1 MLNAFRRFRE
11 GQPELEAESAAIED
25 VLQHLS
31 RGMRLHKV
39 RSVSKSYRRRYQLN
53 LDNLHLVYRNS
64 RKPFFCAQKPF
75 VDIFE
80 VEEVRKGWKTDV
92 FNGVERKFR
101 RGRKHYLFFGGADMT
116 EDRCF
121 SLILSP
127 KHETLDLVAR
137 NPNDCDLWVR
147 GLSHLVAN
155 CKNTR
160 RDQEHERWLRDQFQ
174 KADVNKS
181 GSLNFQECQ
190 GLLKQLNITMDK
202 RHCRTLFNAA
212 NYKQHKVDGE
222 DVLDREEFVTF
233 YHSLLSRPDL
243 DAIFKTYAGHTMNVM
258 GPEQLHRFLTHEQ
271 KMDVSFADCKKL
283 IEKYETDKE
292 HPAGYLGIAGFR
304 EMILSD
310 DHDIFDSKHQNVCQ
324 DMNQPLNHY
333 YIASSHNTYLVQG
346 QLVGSSS
353 VEGYI
358 RALKKGCRCLEL
370 DVWDGPDDEPIV
382 YHGYTLTTRILFR
395 DVLESVKLY
404 AFEDSEYPVILSLEN
419 HCSLEQQKVMGQNL
433 VEILGPL
440 LYRKPIE
447 DTETAMPPPSALKN
461 KVLIKGKKLNK
472 DLSLDQDEDSEDEGS
487 TAKDNKVTQKT
498 FLAKELSDC
507 VNYCKATHFKSF
519 EEAEKWRFNEMAS
532 FSEVKAAK
540 LSSTPEGARSFIRHN
555 SKHLSRIYPKGTRT
569 DSSNYDPVKYWN
581 VGCQI
586 VALNYQSWDQKMF
599 LNEAKFSMNGRCGYV
614 LMPEFLR
621 KGSFNFDRPDP
632 SLKRMLVLR
641 IISGQQLPKPHEST
655 DGEIVDPYV
664 VVKICGH
671 PLDNQKVKTRFV
683 RNNGFNPTWEE
694 KFELPV
700 HVPQLAIL
708 VFTVK
713 DESRTGKNMKL
724 AKYALPLE
732 AAREGYRH
740 VRLCN
745 NSFVSLVPAS
755 IFVHVSFQKP

>member
-1 MLNAFRRFRE
+1 MYQYVVTT
-11 GQPELEAESAAIED
+11 GESAAIED
-25 VLQHLS
+25 VLQCLA
-31 RGMRLHKV
+31 RGMRLYKV
-39 RSVSKSYRRRYQLN
+39 RSVKKVYRRRYQLL
-53 LDNLHLVYRNS
+53 LDNMHLVYRRS
-64 RKPFFCAQKPF
+64 RKPFFVARKPH

-80 VEEVRKGWKTDV
+80 VEEVRQGWKTDV
-92 FNGVERKFR
+92 FNGVERKYQ
-101 RGRKHYLFFGGADMT
+101 RGARSRYLPFSVDMR

-137 NPNDCDLWVR
+137 TPNECELWVR
-147 GLSHLVAN
+147 GLRHLVAN

-160 RDQEHERWLRDQFQ
+160 RDQEYERWLRDQFQ

-202 RHCRTLFNAA
+202 RHCQALFHVSGYVN
-212 NYKQHKVDGE
+212 
-222 DVLDREEFVTF
+222 
-233 YHSLLSRPDL
+233 
-243 DAIFKTYAGHTMNVM
+243 MNVM
-258 GPEQLHRFLTHEQ
+258 GPEQLLKFLTQEQ
-271 KMDVSFADCKKL
+271 KVNVSLADCKRI
-283 IEKYETDKE
+283 IEKYEPDK
-292 HPAGYLGIAGFR
+292 HKPQGFLGIAGFR
-304 EMILSD
+304 EMLLSEE
-310 DHDIFDSKHQNVCQ
+310 HDIFDAKHRQVCQ

-382 YHGYTLTTRILFR
+382 YHGYTLTTKILFR
-395 DVLESVKLY
+395 DVLESVNLY
-404 AFEDSEYPVILSLEN
+404 AFRESQYPVILSLEN
-419 HCSLEQQKVMGQNL
+419 HCTLEQQKVMAKHL
-433 VEILGPL
+433 VEILGSL
-440 LYRKPIE
+440 LYKRPVG
-447 DTETAMPPPSALKN
+447 DRETAMPPPSALLN

-472 DLSLDQDEDSEDEGS
+472 DLSLDEDEDSEDEG
-487 TAKDNKVTQKT
+487 TAAKVNNAQS
-498 FLAKELSDC
+498 LLSSCMNVSKELSDC

-519 EEAEKWRFNEMAS
+519 EEAENWHFNEMAS
-532 FSEVKAAK
+532 FSEVKASK
-540 LSSTPEGARSFIRHN
+540 ISSTPEGAQSFVRHN

-569 DSSNYDPVKYWN
+569 DSSNYDPIKFWN

-599 LNEAKFSMNGRCGYV
+599 FNEAKFSLNGRCGYTVIYDCTIEIKVLLPWCLSSV
-614 LMPEFLR
+614 LMRF
-621 KGSFNFDRPDP
+621 GFMSQ
-632 SLKRMLVLR
+632 
-641 IISGQQLPKPHEST
+641 IISGQQLPKPLETT

-664 VVKICGH
+664 VVKVFGH

-683 RNNGFNPTWEE
+683 RNNGFNPTWDE

-700 HVPQLAIL
+700 HVPELAML
-708 VFTVK
+708 AFTVK

-724 AKYALPLE
+724 AKFAVPLD
-732 AAREGYRH
+732 AVCEGYRH
-740 VRLCN
+740 VRLYN
-745 NSFVSLVPAS
+745 NAFISLVPAS
-755 IFVHVSFQKP
+755 LFVHVSFRKP

>member
-1 MLNAFRRFRE
+1 MDSSCSTLDDV
-11 GQPELEAESAAIED
+11 GVTVLSESAAIED

-39 RSVSKSYRRRYQLN
+39 RSVSKSYRRRYQLH
-53 LDNLHLVYRNS
+53 LENLHLVYRNS
-64 RKPFFCAQKPF
+64 KKPFFCAKKPF

-92 FNGVERKFR
+92 FNGVERKYR
-101 RGRKHYLFFGGADMT
+101 RGERKHYLPFGGVDMH

-137 NPNDCDLWVR
+137 SPNECDLWVR

-160 RDQEHERWLRDQFQ
+160 RDQEYDRWLRDQFQ

-181 GSLNFQECQ
+181 GALNFQECQ

-202 RHCRTLFNAA
+202 RHCRSLFNAA
-212 NYKQHKVDGE
+212 NFKRHKVDGE
-222 DVLDREEFVTF
+222 DVLDREEFIAF
-233 YHSLLSRPDL
+233 YHSLLSRPDI
-243 DAIFKTYAGHTMNVM
+243 DAVFKTYAGHTMNVM
-258 GPEQLHRFLTHEQ
+258 GPEQLHKFLTQEQ
-271 KMDVSFADCKKL
+271 KMSVSLADCKR
-283 IEKYETDKE
+283 IVEMYEKDKE
-292 HPAGYLGIAGFR
+292 QPQGYLGISGFR
-304 EMILSD
+304 EMLLSEE
-310 DHDIFDSKHQNVCQ
+310 HDIFDARHRQVCQ

-333 YIASSHNTYLVQG
+333 FIASSHNTYLVQG

-370 DVWDGPDDEPIV
+370 DVWDGPDNEPIV
-382 YHGYTLTTRILFR
+382 YHGYTLTSKILFR

-404 AFEDSEYPVILSLEN
+404 AFQESQYPVILSLEN
-419 HCSLEQQKVMGQNL
+419 HCCLDQQKVMARHL
-433 VEILGPL
+433 VAILGPL
-440 LYRKPIE
+440 LYKKPIG
-447 DTETAMPPPSALKN
+447 DKETDMPPPSALLR
-461 KVLIKGKKLNK
+461 KVLIKPSHG
-472 DLSLDQDEDSEDEGS
+472 
-487 TAKDNKVTQKT
+487 TV
-498 FLAKELSDC
+498 LAEELSDC

-519 EEAEKWRFNEMAS
+519 EEAQKWRFNEMAS
-532 FSEVKAAK
+532 FSEVKASK

-555 SKHLSRIYPKGTRT
+555 SRHLSRIYPKGTRT
-569 DSSNYDPVKYWN
+569 DSSNYDPVKFWN
-581 VGCQI
+581 IGCQI

-599 LNEAKFSMNGRCGYV
+599 LNEAKFSLNGRCGYV

-621 KGSFNFDRPDP
+621 KGDFRVDSPDP
-632 SLKRMLVLR
+632 SLKKTLVLR
-641 IISGQQLPKPHEST
+641 IISGQQLPKPLEST

-664 VVKICGH
+664 VVKVCGH

-700 HVPQLAIL
+700 HVPELAIL

-724 AKYALPLE
+724 AKYAIPLD
-732 AAREGYRH
+732 AVREGYRH
-740 VRLCN
+740 VRLYN
-745 NSFVSLVPAS
+745 NAFISLVPAS
-755 IFVHVSFQKP
+755 IFVHVSFRKP

>member
-1 MLNAFRRFRE
+1 MKIVRKTLESQRHRFGASRIC
-11 GQPELEAESAAIED
+11 LLAESAAIED

-39 RSVSKSYRRRYQLN
+39 RSVSKSYRRRYQLH
-53 LDNLHLVYRNS
+53 LENLHLVYRNS
-64 RKPFFCAQKPF
+64 KKPFFCAKKPF

-92 FNGVERKFR
+92 FNGVERKYR
-101 RGRKHYLFFGGADMT
+101 RGERKHYLPFGGVDMH

-137 NPNDCDLWVR
+137 SPNECDLWVR

-160 RDQEHERWLRDQFQ
+160 RDQEYDRWLRDQFQ

-181 GSLNFQECQ
+181 GALNFQECQ

-202 RHCRTLFNAA
+202 RHCRSLFNAA
-212 NYKQHKVDGE
+212 NFKRHKVDGE
-222 DVLDREEFVTF
+222 DVLDREEFIAF
-233 YHSLLSRPDL
+233 YHSLLSRPDI
-243 DAIFKTYAGHTMNVM
+243 DAVFKTYAGHTMNVM
-258 GPEQLHRFLTHEQ
+258 GPEQLHKFLTQEQ
-271 KMDVSFADCKKL
+271 KMSVSLADCKR
-283 IEKYETDKE
+283 IVEMYEKDKE
-292 HPAGYLGIAGFR
+292 QPQGYLGISGFR
-304 EMILSD
+304 EMLLSEE
-310 DHDIFDSKHQNVCQ
+310 HDIFDARHRQVCQ

-333 YIASSHNTYLVQG
+333 FIASSHNTYLVQG

-370 DVWDGPDDEPIV
+370 DVWDGPDNEPIV
-382 YHGYTLTTRILFR
+382 YHGYTLTSKILFR

-404 AFEDSEYPVILSLEN
+404 AFQESQYPVILSLEN
-419 HCSLEQQKVMGQNL
+419 HCCLDQQKVMARHL
-433 VEILGPL
+433 VAILGPL
-440 LYRKPIE
+440 LYKKPIG
-447 DTETAMPPPSALKN
+447 DKETDMPPPSALLR
-461 KVLIKGKKLNK
+461 KVLIKPSHG
-472 DLSLDQDEDSEDEGS
+472 
-487 TAKDNKVTQKT
+487 TV
-498 FLAKELSDC
+498 LAEELSDC

-519 EEAEKWRFNEMAS
+519 EEAQKWRFNEMAS
-532 FSEVKAAK
+532 FSEVKASK

-555 SKHLSRIYPKGTRT
+555 SRHLSRIYPKGTRT
-569 DSSNYDPVKYWN
+569 DSSNYDPVKFWN
-581 VGCQI
+581 IGCQI

-599 LNEAKFSMNGRCGYV
+599 LNEAKFSLNGRCGYV

-621 KGSFNFDRPDP
+621 KGDFRVDSPDP
-632 SLKRMLVLR
+632 SLKKTLVLR
-641 IISGQQLPKPHEST
+641 IISGQQLPKPLEST

-664 VVKICGH
+664 VVKVCGH

-700 HVPQLAIL
+700 HVPELAIL

-724 AKYALPLE
+724 AKYAIPLD
-732 AAREGYRH
+732 AVREGYRH
-740 VRLCN
+740 VRLYN
-745 NSFVSLVPAS
+745 NAFISLVPAS
-755 IFVHVSFQKP
+755 IFVHVSFRKP